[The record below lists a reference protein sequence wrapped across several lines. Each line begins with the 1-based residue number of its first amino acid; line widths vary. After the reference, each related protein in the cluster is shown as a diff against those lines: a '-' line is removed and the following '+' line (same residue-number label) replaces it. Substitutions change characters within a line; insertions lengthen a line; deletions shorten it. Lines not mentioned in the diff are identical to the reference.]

1 MPSLFK
7 TISAVLCLVFAL
19 CFAAPIAHAD
29 TVFTVTGSFDN
40 GAILSG
46 TATINTSTGIVT
58 AFDLST
64 TGAFVSGPYT
74 TVDPG
79 QGPFFGQYFVSST
92 LSIFSIDLSFPP
104 PGSLVG
110 YTGGSLCSDVVSCFF
125 ISALNKTTTPTPSTT
140 FNLTSGSLT
149 PQVATPEPS
158 SLFLML
164 AGAGLVSMRKRRT
177 SGLQPAS

>member
-7 TISAVLCLVFAL
+7 TICAVLCLVFGL

-79 QGPFFGQYFVSST
+79 QGPFFNQYFVSST
-92 LSIFSIDLSFPP
+92 LSIFGIDLLFPP

-110 YTGGSLCSDVVSCFF
+110 YAGGSLCSDLVPCTF
-125 ISALNKTTTPTPSTT
+125 ISFLAGPSPLAT

-149 PQVATPEPS
+149 PQAATPEPS

-164 AGAGLVSMRKRRT
+164 AGAGLVSAMRKRRIA
-177 SGLQPAS
+177 GWQQAA